1 LPDTNAG
8 MALQDVLLSWGIQS
22 EKIKGVNDVR
32 MRFLPAVTEK
42 KLTGNLIEFETEYNE
57 KYRVKY
63 RSLISKGSNGRVYEG
78 YRSTNGGKGYTPLI
92 VKKTKA
98 CLNALRE
105 CVVQAMVYESIP
117 ENCPRIYNV
126 FRTKNNLWIFMQDL
140 RKVES
145 NSYTLYHWLNKMSSN
160 FIGNKEMA
168 ITTILGKVFSLLL
181 ELQQKYMFKHGDLH
195 SDNIYIRSSPLKIKD
210 VFLIDFGY
218 SMVKDR
224 TKHSSSPYWLEY
236 KGGVDCSI
244 LLWSLWN
251 NEAFRKAASVDML
264 KWVSSKLII
273 NGFDL
278 KTLHTSADL
287 YQKIDGFS
295 EKDLTILNTQ
305 IVARE
310 FLSF

>member
-1 LPDTNAG
+1 MQG
-8 MALQDVLLSWGIQS
+8 MALQEVLSSWGINS

-32 MRFLPAVTEK
+32 MRFLPAVSEK
-42 KLTGNLIEFETEYNE
+42 KLTGNLLEFETGRNE
-57 KYRVKY
+57 KYRIKY

-78 YRSTNGGKGYTPLI
+78 HRSTNGGKGYTPLI

-98 CLNALRE
+98 CLNSLRE
-105 CVVQAMVYESIP
+105 CVIQAMVYESIP

-160 FIGNKEMA
+160 FIGSKEVA
-168 ITTILGKVFSLLL
+168 VIEILGRVFSMLV

-195 SDNIYIRSSPLKIKD
+195 TDNIYIRSSPLKVKD

-224 TKHSSSPYWLEY
+224 TKYSSSPYWLEY
-236 KGGVDCSI
+236 KDGVDCAI

-264 KWVSSKLII
+264 KWISGKLVV
-273 NGFDL
+273 NGFNL
-278 KTLHTSADL
+278 KTLYTSADL

-295 EKDLTILNTQ
+295 EEDLTPLNTR

-310 FLSF
+310 FLTF